1 MTLAAVPQDP
11 AAAAAQAA
19 STPSWPP
26 AGLPT
31 LSDPTG
37 ADALSGLRDIHL
49 PPPVPFWPLAPG
61 WWLLAGLLVLALGI
75 AALLEIRR
83 RRTLAYRAN
92 RDLDR
97 IAGDT
102 VGHPD
107 TLAVA
112 AAAAL
117 LMRRIVLTRTGDTA
131 AVART
136 GESWQRFLQDGSGR
150 LKGGMPADIGAFLA
164 IAPYLPPGAPQA
176 QTIDRAE
183 LVAAVRRW
191 IRSNA

>member
-1 MTLAAVPQDP
+1 MTLPADA

-19 STPSWPP
+19 ITPAWPP

-61 WWLLAGLLVLALGI
+61 WWMLAGLVVLVLCV
-75 AALLEIRR
+75 ALLLELRR
-83 RRTLAYRAN
+83 RRTLAYRAA
-92 RDLDR
+92 RELDR

-102 VGHPD
+102 VSHPD
-107 TLAVA
+107 SLAVA

-136 GESWQRFLQDGSGR
+136 GEDWQRFLREGSGR
-150 LKGGMPADIGAFLA
+150 LKGGMPDAIGAFLA
-164 IAPYLPPGAPQA
+164 IAPYLPPDAPQA
-176 QTIDRAE
+176 QGVAREE